1 MPALAAKRQ
10 LAGPAA
16 LIRRR
21 ILTILGQNVMLDRD
35 LAERRSRDRPPAAG
49 QAEQGALPFRL
60 HVPAHQE
67 GGKYFGSQNVMPTRR
82 SLNVS
87 LPYAFTQEGVAM
99 LSSVLASA
107 RAVQVNISI
116 MRAFVA
122 LKRLAE
128 SHEDLLRHIRALEE
142 KYAQHDGYIQEI
154 FETLRSML
162 EPPTKPTR
170 RIGF

>member
-1 MPALAAKRQ
+1 M
-10 LAGPAA
+10 
-16 LIRRR
+16 
-21 ILTILGQNVMLDRD
+21 
-35 LAERRSRDRPPAAG
+35 
-49 QAEQGALPFRL
+49 
-60 HVPAHQE
+60 
-67 GGKYFGSQNVMPTRR
+67 SQNVIPTRR

-107 RAVQVNISI
+107 RAVQVNIAI

-142 KYAQHDGYIQEI
+142 KYAQHDGDIQEI

-162 EPPTKPTR
+162 EPPTKPTC
-170 RIGF
+170 RIGFRVD

>member
-1 MPALAAKRQ
+1 M
-10 LAGPAA
+10 
-16 LIRRR
+16 
-21 ILTILGQNVMLDRD
+21 
-35 LAERRSRDRPPAAG
+35 
-49 QAEQGALPFRL
+49 
-60 HVPAHQE
+60 
-67 GGKYFGSQNVMPTRR
+67 
-82 SLNVS
+82 S

-99 LSSVLASA
+99 LSSILASA

-142 KYAQHDGYIQEI
+142 KYAQHDGYIPEI

-170 RIGF
+170 RIGFRVD